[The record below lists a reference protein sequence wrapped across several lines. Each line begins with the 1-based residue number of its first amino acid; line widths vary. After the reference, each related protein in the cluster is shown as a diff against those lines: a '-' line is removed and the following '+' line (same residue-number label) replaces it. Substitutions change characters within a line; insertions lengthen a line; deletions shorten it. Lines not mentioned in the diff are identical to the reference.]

1 MQPSATT
8 DANEETGA
16 DRTHHRRLATT
27 YPRRLS
33 NEDAREITEN
43 LTGFFTILAQWSRQ
57 EGRDRA
63 DATASGGRG
72 GRRMNTETLASA
84 LGARRSGSHW
94 MAPCPTH

>member
-1 MQPSATT
+1 MRMKKQELTEHTIAVWQP
-8 DANEETGA
+8 
-16 DRTHHRRLATT
+16 RT
-27 YPRRLS
+27 PRRLS

-72 GRRMNTETLASA
+72 GDA
-84 LGARRSGSHW
+84 
-94 MAPCPTH
+94 